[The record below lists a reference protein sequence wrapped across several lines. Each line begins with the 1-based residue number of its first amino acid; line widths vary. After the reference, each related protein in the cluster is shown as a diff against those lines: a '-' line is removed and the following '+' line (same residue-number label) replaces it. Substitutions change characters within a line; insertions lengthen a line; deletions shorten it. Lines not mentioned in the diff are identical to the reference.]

1 MQLVSR
7 ARSALAA
14 LAVLALTLTASIVGA
29 TVPAAAVPVGPSV
42 TVSKTSGLVDGEKV
56 TVRGTG
62 FVAGDPAA
70 VGTRPPLAGKFAGTY
85 VAFGRFAEAWEP
97 SAGAPSTAR
106 VTGDTRWAVLAED
119 VSTIGGAAA
128 GAIELGADGSFEAE
142 LTLTKTEKLL
152 AATGRWGIYTYGGSG
167 AKPAAF
173 ETFTPLTFAEPGT
186 TPDPKPTP
194 NPDPKPTGCVA
205 DPSITS
211 AQVSWGVKSSFV
223 TYISGPIAQGR
234 IERTG
239 VELKGGRF
247 EWSGGTGTYADGKGS
262 VRLPGALHFLGHH
275 DEMNMRW
282 TNLRLVL
289 TSSTKAE
296 LRADADV
303 KAYLSTP
310 AQDLKDVAIAS
321 VDLSGAMATSGR
333 TTTITNAAVTLLA
346 SGTPVFA
353 GFYPAGEK
361 LDPLSSTITV
371 AEKCDDG
378 KVPPT
383 PTPVATPTV
392 TLGGDVDGSRVE
404 QGGTITFRVT
414 GLPASAT
421 SSAEVHSDPISLGSQ
436 RTSAKGVVT
445 YDFDVPEG
453 FAAGRH
459 TFVLSVAGVA
469 KPIKQTFTV
478 VRAEADKTE
487 PVDSTGT
494 PECVARSVTGATL
507 TWGLKSSYLAYIEGS
522 VAQGK
527 ITTSGAQRSGSTF
540 TWSGGTGAYNTDAA
554 RGTGSFT
561 GSVRTVGHGDVL
573 DVTFSNPRV
582 VLHSSTRASLVLD
595 TRGTTIDGDTFAY
608 AGITFATLSL
618 SGHGGA
624 SGDRISYSG
633 VPATLTAAGAK
644 AFSGFYKAGDA
655 LAPVSFTLPLG
666 GETDCSSPTGTLPV
680 TGSEP
685 VGLVALSGALLLAG
699 AALVLVRRRRGA
711 VPA

>member
-1 MQLVSR
+1 M
-7 ARSALAA
+7 
-14 LAVLALTLTASIVGA
+14 
-29 TVPAAAVPVGPSV
+29 
-42 TVSKTSGLVDGEKV
+42 
-56 TVRGTG
+56 
-62 FVAGDPAA
+62 
-70 VGTRPPLAGKFAGTY
+70 
-85 VAFGRFAEAWEP
+85 
-97 SAGAPSTAR
+97 
-106 VTGDTRWAVLAED
+106 
-119 VSTIGGAAA
+119 
-128 GAIELGADGSFEAE
+128 
-142 LTLTKTEKLL
+142 
-152 AATGRWGIYTYGGSG
+152 
-167 AKPAAF
+167 
-173 ETFTPLTFAEPGT
+173 
-186 TPDPKPTP
+186 
-194 NPDPKPTGCVA
+194 
-205 DPSITS
+205 
-211 AQVSWGVKSSFV
+211 
-223 TYISGPIAQGR
+223 
-234 IERTG
+234 
-239 VELKGGRF
+239 
-247 EWSGGTGTYADGKGS
+247 
-262 VRLPGALHFLGHH
+262 
-275 DEMNMRW
+275 
-282 TNLRLVL
+282 
-289 TSSTKAE
+289 
-296 LRADADV
+296 
-303 KAYLSTP
+303 
-310 AQDLKDVAIAS
+310 AIAS
-321 VDLSGAMATSGR
+321 VDLSGALATSGR

-346 SGTPVFA
+346 SGAPVFA

-361 LDPLSSTITV
+361 LDPLSATITV
-371 AEKCDDG
+371 AEKCDDA

-383 PTPVATPTV
+383 PKPVATPTV
-392 TLGGDVDGSRVE
+392 SLGGDVEGSRVE
-404 QGGTITFRVT
+404 QGDTITFRVT
-414 GLPASAT
+414 GLPASAA

-478 VRAEADKTE
+478 VRAEADKAE

-494 PECVARSVTGATL
+494 PECVARSVNGATL

-527 ITTSGAQRSGSTF
+527 ITTTGAQRSGSTF

-561 GSVRTVGHGDVL
+561 GSVRTVGHGGVL

-608 AGITFATLSL
+608 AGITFATLHL
-618 SGHGGA
+618 SGRGGI
-624 SGDRISYSG
+624 SGDRVSYSG

-666 GETDCSSPTGTLPV
+666 GETDCSTPTGTLPV

-699 AALVLVRRRRGA
+699 AALVLVRRRRGTVSA
-711 VPA
+711 